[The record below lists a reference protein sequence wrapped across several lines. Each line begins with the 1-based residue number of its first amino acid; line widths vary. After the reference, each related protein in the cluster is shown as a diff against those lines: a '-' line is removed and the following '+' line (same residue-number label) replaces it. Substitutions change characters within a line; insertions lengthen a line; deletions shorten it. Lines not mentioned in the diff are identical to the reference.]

1 MVRIAFKRGDC
12 YQWAQS
18 PVTKNDLKK
27 LSKLVERVKLKYGA
41 EVQLYTRRFFSSA
54 IGAFIIPAIIVGV

>member
-18 PVTKNDLKK
+18 PETKNDLKK

-41 EVQLYTRRFFSSA
+41 EVQKRKGNYILQKVSKKA
-54 IGAFIIPAIIVGV
+54 HIA